1 LLNIMTMMSGSV
13 HAMLVAMLIMVLPAL
28 VICLGIAIM
37 AYRRRDRFVGR
48 VNGRRDR
55 TRRA

>member
-1 LLNIMTMMSGSV
+1 MTMMSGSV

-37 AYRRRDRFVGR
+37 AYRRRDKFAGSMTA
-48 VNGRRDR
+48 RRDR